1 MTSNVLS
8 AVSSLARLTKKSGM
22 TTSSAVTGWIRADLP
37 VRSTE
42 IGNLREALSVYLAA
56 GSPRVILAG
65 AGAGTAARLVVG
77 QFGRHDVVAVAVVI
91 AATGTVEWVIH
102 KFLLHAPEDSWRTR
116 RLQTSTSHRRHHE
129 DPTDL
134 SHVLLEPNY
143 SAAFLPAIGVFTS
156 SWAVPLA
163 ALTGWPMLPTFLS
176 GLALSWW
183 TLAHYEWVHLA
194 VHTRHRFR
202 NRFYARLAR
211 NHRLHHYRNENYWLG
226 VTSNSGDRLLGTLPT
241 SKSDVPLSETA
252 RSLA

>member
-1 MTSNVLS
+1 MTLEATAINLPRPMSS
-8 AVSSLARLTKKSGM
+8 TVSRLTSLARLTR
-22 TTSSAVTGWIRADLP
+22 TELP
-37 VRSTE
+37 ARSTD
-42 IGNLREALSVYLAA
+42 ITNLREALGVYLSAD
-56 GSPRVILAG
+56 SPRVLLAG
-65 AGAGTAARLVVG
+65 SAAATVTRIYVG
-77 QFGRHDVVAVAVVI
+77 QFGWHDVVALTTVV

-102 KFLLHAPEDSWRTR
+102 KFLLHAPATSWRTR
-116 RLQTSTSHRRHHE
+116 KLDTSTAHRRHHE

-134 SHVLLEPNY
+134 RHVMLIPAY
-143 SAAFLPAIGVFTS
+143 AAGFLPLIGLFTG
-156 SWAVPLA
+156 SWSIPLVVA
-163 ALTGWPMLPTFLS
+163 TGWPFLPTFLT
-176 GLALSWW
+176 GLVASWW

-226 VTSNSGDRLLGTLPT
+226 VTANSGDRLLGTLPA

>member
-1 MTSNVLS
+1 MAITFPPAIASPVSGLS
-8 AVSSLARLTKKSGM
+8 KLAR
-22 TTSSAVTGWIRADLP
+22 SAGSRRSELP
-37 VRSTE
+37 ARSTD
-42 IGNLREALSVYLAA
+42 IGDLREALEVYLSA
-56 GSPRVILAG
+56 GSPRIIL
-65 AGAGTAARLVVG
+65 AGTAAAAVARIFAG
-77 QFGRHDVVAVAVVI
+77 QFGPHDLAAVAGVV

-116 RLQTSTSHRRHHE
+116 KLDTSTSHRRHHE

-134 SHVLLEPNY
+134 GHVLLIPAY
-143 SAAFLPAIGVFTS
+143 AAGFLPAIGVFTA
-156 SWAVPLA
+156 SWTVPLA
-163 ALTGWPMLPTFLS
+163 VASGWPLLPTFLT
-176 GLALSWW
+176 GLVASWA
-183 TLAHYEWVHLA
+183 TLGHYEWVHLA

-226 VTSNSGDRLLGTLPT
+226 VTANSGDRLLGTLPA

>member
-1 MTSNVLS
+1 MALTVPR
-8 AVSSLARLTKKSGM
+8 AVSRSRSGLARLRRATR
-22 TTSSAVTGWIRADLP
+22 SSLPARSTDVTDLP
-37 VRSTE
+37 QA
-42 IGNLREALSVYLAA
+42 IGVYLSA

-65 AGAGTAARLVVG
+65 SAAATATRLATG
-77 QFGRHDVVAVAVVI
+77 RFGWHDVAAVAVVV

-116 RLQTSTSHRRHHE
+116 KLDTSTAHRRHHE
-129 DPTDL
+129 DPADL
-134 SHVLLEPNY
+134 RHVLLMPAY
-143 SAAFLPAIGVFTS
+143 AAGFLPAIGVFTA
-156 SWAVPLA
+156 SWSLPLVA
-163 ALTGWPMLPTFLS
+163 ITGWPLLPTFLT
-176 GLALSWW
+176 GLTVSWW

-226 VTSNSGDRLLGTLPT
+226 VTANSGDRLLGTLPA